1 MAKISKRE
9 LDQERKSSP
18 ILDYMVRNNIPLTRA
33 TFLSLAY
40 MGNQPERLGPEEEA
54 ELPTFLQNWK
64 IHHAD

>member
-18 ILDYMVRNNIPLTRA
+18 VLDYMVRNNIPLTRA
-33 TFLSLAY
+33 KFLSLAY
-40 MGNQPERLGPEEEA
+40 MGNPPELLGPEEEA
-54 ELPTFLQNWK
+54 ELPRFLQNWK